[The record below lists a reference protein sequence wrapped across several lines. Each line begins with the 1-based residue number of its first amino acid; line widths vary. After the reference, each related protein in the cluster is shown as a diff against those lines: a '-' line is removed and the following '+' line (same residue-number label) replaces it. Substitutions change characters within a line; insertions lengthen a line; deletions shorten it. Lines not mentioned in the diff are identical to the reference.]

1 VNPEAYAREVEDEMR
16 FHLELEAMQQRA
28 EGNAPDEAA
37 WAARRRFG
45 NVTRAREEVRRM
57 SGVEAFDRIRQNLRY
72 ATRGL
77 RTSPGFTAAV
87 VLTLGLGLGVN
98 AAMFS
103 FLDRVF
109 VKPPEGIA
117 APADVRRLYV
127 QWARDDGSRQDF
139 QNFRY
144 PDVRAVTQTADSAT
158 MVGAFTFYHDSG
170 SVSFENTITPTRRGL
185 ANANFFRVLGVRPM
199 LGRLFEGLEDRI
211 ETSTP
216 VAILSYDLWQ
226 RGFNADPHV
235 VGKTFTVNER
245 PFTVVGVAAKGF
257 RGVDLDRTDWW
268 APLNYTT
275 RPPTTPAWYEGMGGN
290 FGMVTRIPSAPAE
303 RQFLAVATR
312 AFRTVHIPGFKY
324 DSTAVIESGP
334 VLSAL
339 GPAQRDKSVSVS
351 LRLGGVAFL
360 VLLIAI
366 ANVSNLLL
374 VRATN
379 RSREFAVRRALG
391 VTRIRLFEQ
400 LLVETLLLAAI
411 AGAASMVLAFWAGT
425 TMRKLLLPDVH
436 WADGPLDVRT
446 ILFAAGVTFAVGMVI
461 GLAPSLRAWS
471 SDVVASLKA
480 GARGTG
486 YRRSLTRS
494 TLIVAQAAMSVILLV
509 GAGLFVRSLHNL
521 HAVDLGYDPERT
533 VSIDIRS
540 SNRNVTPLIDAAIPD
555 ILGRLKAIP
564 GVQAVATSAMA
575 PMSGFSFRTINL
587 PDRDSLPR
595 VANEPYASVMN
606 VSPGYFTATGL
617 RILAGHDFTR
627 SDGQAV
633 VVGET
638 MAKAW
643 WPGQNPLTRCV
654 ILGERTSPCVPV
666 IGVVKD
672 THRMGVVEPETPAHY
687 FVSDTVRRSTII
699 FRAAERDQARIE
711 RLARQEIQR
720 LVPGANAVRFNSL
733 SSTLEP
739 ELRPWKLGATLF
751 SAMGILALLVAA
763 IGVYSVIAYAVSQRA
778 NEMGIRIAL
787 GARLGD
793 IARLVVGEG
802 LRMIAIGVALGL
814 VASIAGARLV
824 ETLLYG
830 VSARDPWT
838 LAAAGLILGT
848 IGVLACVIPA
858 LRAGSVDPAEALR
871 MD

>member
-1 VNPEAYAREVEDEMR
+1 
-16 FHLELEAMQQRA
+16 
-28 EGNAPDEAA
+28 
-37 WAARRRFG
+37 
-45 NVTRAREEVRRM
+45 
-57 SGVEAFDRIRQNLRY
+57 
-72 ATRGL
+72 
-77 RTSPGFTAAV
+77 
-87 VLTLGLGLGVN
+87 
-98 AAMFS
+98 
-103 FLDRVF
+103 
-109 VKPPEGIA
+109 
-117 APADVRRLYV
+117 
-127 QWARDDGSRQDF
+127 
-139 QNFRY
+139 
-144 PDVRAVTQTADSAT
+144 
-158 MVGAFTFYHDSG
+158 
-170 SVSFENTITPTRRGL
+170 
-185 ANANFFRVLGVRPM
+185 
-199 LGRLFEGLEDRI
+199 
-211 ETSTP
+211 
-216 VAILSYDLWQ
+216 
-226 RGFNADPHV
+226 
-235 VGKTFTVNER
+235 
-245 PFTVVGVAAKGF
+245 
-257 RGVDLDRTDWW
+257 
-268 APLNYTT
+268 
-275 RPPTTPAWYEGMGGN
+275 
-290 FGMVTRIPSAPAE
+290 
-303 RQFLAVATR
+303 
-312 AFRTVHIPGFKY
+312 
-324 DSTAVIESGP
+324 
-334 VLSAL
+334 
-339 GPAQRDKSVSVS
+339 
-351 LRLGGVAFL
+351 
-360 VLLIAI
+360 
-366 ANVSNLLL
+366 
-374 VRATN
+374 
-379 RSREFAVRRALG
+379 
-391 VTRIRLFEQ
+391 
-400 LLVETLLLAAI
+400 
-411 AGAASMVLAFWAGT
+411 
-425 TMRKLLLPDVH
+425 
-436 WADGPLDVRT
+436 
-446 ILFAAGVTFAVGMVI
+446 
-461 GLAPSLRAWS
+461 
-471 SDVVASLKA
+471 
-480 GARGTG
+480 
-486 YRRSLTRS
+486 
-494 TLIVAQAAMSVILLV
+494 MSVILLV